1 MQDDLK
7 LIEGCIKGDRK
18 MQRQLYEQFSPRM
31 MAVSLR
37 YAKSQL
43 EAEDILQEA
52 FIKVFNKIETFR
64 KESSLYHWIK
74 TIVINTALSHQRSKL
89 YQFPMGDVKETDF
102 SSSEDFSL
110 SDFHFNELLGMIQTL
125 PAGCQMVFNLYAI
138 EGYKHHEIAEML
150 EISEG
155 TSKSQFSR
163 ARVLLQGMLE
173 KKTKREVNY
182 E

>member
-43 EAEDILQEA
+43 EAEDIMQEA
-52 FIKVFNKIETFR
+52 FIKVFNKIQTFR

-74 TIVINTALSHQRSKL
+74 TIVVNTALSHQRSKL
-89 YQFPMGDVKETDF
+89 YQFPMGDVKEADF
-102 SSSEDFSL
+102 SINEDFSL
-110 SDFHFNELLGMIQTL
+110 SDFHFNELLSMIQSL

-138 EGYKHHEIAEML
+138 EGYKHHEIADML

-163 ARVLLQGMLE
+163 ARVLLQNMLE